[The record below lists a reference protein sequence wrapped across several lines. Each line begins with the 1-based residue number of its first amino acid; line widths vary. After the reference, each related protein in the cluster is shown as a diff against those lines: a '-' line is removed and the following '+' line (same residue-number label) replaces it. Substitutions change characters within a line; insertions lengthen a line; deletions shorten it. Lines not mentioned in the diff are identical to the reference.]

1 MWMVWLLWGDSA
13 GCIGELPR
21 PTRISPYLMTL
32 FNAISGCFFPSLLSS
47 GTHGCP
53 VSHPTR
59 FSLSS
64 ASRVPSGSAALTQTL
79 HPELFYTGGCSYTL
93 QNPIL
98 RVFIMQNSCEIAW
111 HPPDKALGWGC
122 SLQPPLMTGGS
133 VALRAAVA
141 FISLVS
147 ALVPST

>member
-13 GCIGELPR
+13 GGIGELPR

-59 FSLSS
+59 FSLCS
-64 ASRVPSGSAALTQTL
+64 ASRVPSGSAALNPDTSPRAVL
-79 HPELFYTGGCSYTL
+79 HGRVQLHSKKTNSACFFRAKLF
-93 QNPIL
+93 
-98 RVFIMQNSCEIAW
+98 
-111 HPPDKALGWGC
+111 
-122 SLQPPLMTGGS
+122 
-133 VALRAAVA
+133 
-141 FISLVS
+141 
-147 ALVPST
+147 